1 MSNKIDKDHHCIWES
16 EYDKYL
22 SATGYFLEYWDDMPD
37 NMRKDIHP
45 KLKQLGI
52 RGID

>member
-1 MSNKIDKDHHCIWES
+1 MANKIDKDHHCVWEA
-16 EYDKYL
+16 EHDKYL
-22 SATGYFLEYWDDMPD
+22 SATGYFLEYWDDIPD
-37 NMRKDIHP
+37 NMRKEIHP